1 MRTFRHVYAILYKEV
16 VLEIRRKHAFFGIL
30 LFSMTLV
37 FLIYK
42 SFNQLKGLEWDVLM
56 WTAVLF
62 SGINAIAKSFTQ
74 EANASQMYYY
84 TLFNAQE
91 VIIGK
96 MIYNFLFLVLLTGL
110 TYLGFSF
117 FLGNAIRDFPL
128 FIGGA
133 LLGVYGLSAIFTFI
147 ASVSA
152 QGEGNNGVLMSVM
165 AIPLTIPILL
175 LLIKIT
181 AVAMGLLVD
190 TAVGEDLTMLAA
202 IDLLLSGL
210 ILILFEFIWKD

>member
-1 MRTFRHVYAILYKEV
+1 M
-16 VLEIRRKHAFFGIL
+16 
-30 LFSMTLV
+30 
-37 FLIYK
+37 
-42 SFNQLKGLEWDVLM
+42 
-56 WTAVLF
+56 
-62 SGINAIAKSFTQ
+62 
-74 EANASQMYYY
+74 
-84 TLFNAQE
+84 
-91 VIIGK
+91 IIGK

-117 FLGNAIRDFPL
+117 FLGNAIRDFSL
-128 FIGGA
+128 FMGGA
-133 LLGVYGLSAIFTFI
+133 LLGVYGLSVIFTFI

-190 TAVGEDLTMLAA
+190 TAVGET
-202 IDLLLSGL
+202 
-210 ILILFEFIWKD
+210 